1 MTLYRL
7 SSILLDMNTDQTDVV
22 ANEMLLAF
30 WKIHI
35 LHHAESEP
43 VYGLWMMEELRRH
56 GHRISPGT
64 LYPLLRRMETYGWL
78 LSQGGSDAPRRDRK
92 CYRLTKQGA
101 EVLALLRA
109 QVIELYR
116 EVVEEA
122 PKGGGERR
130 KNS

>member
-1 MTLYRL
+1 MKADHIDIV
-7 SSILLDMNTDQTDVV
+7 S
-22 ANEMLLAF
+22 NEILLAF

-56 GHRISPGT
+56 GYRISPGT
-64 LYPLLRRMETYGWL
+64 LYPLLRRMEKYGWL
-78 LSQGGSDAPRRDRK
+78 LSQSRSDAPRRDRK

-101 EVLALLRA
+101 GVLALLRA
-109 QVIELYR
+109 QVGELYR
-116 EVVEEA
+116 EVVDGV
-122 PKGGGERR
+122 PKGAGGVVRR